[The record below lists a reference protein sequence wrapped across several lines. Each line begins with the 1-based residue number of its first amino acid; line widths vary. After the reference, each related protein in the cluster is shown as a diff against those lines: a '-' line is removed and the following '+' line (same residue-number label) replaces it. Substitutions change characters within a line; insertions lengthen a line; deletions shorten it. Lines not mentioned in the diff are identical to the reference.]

1 MVDKPIDLGGFRF
14 RLKELPDDKQVTG
27 LDLKRTIVEHVEI
40 KHVDKTVEEIN
51 VMIEEHY
58 ETQASMKW
66 IIEFLF
72 GRVVK
77 NPVTGDRSFDQ
88 TGILADFTVAKE
100 RGDKPQIV
108 IKSAR
113 WEPSMHAKWLIGSS
127 LVLFVAL
134 LSLLV
139 WAAIV
144 MITGLPIDPPGLGF

>member
-1 MVDKPIDLGGFRF
+1 MVDKPLDLGGFGF
-14 RLKELPDDKQVTG
+14 RLKELPDNKQVTG
-27 LDLKRTIVEHVEI
+27 LDLKRTMGEHI
-40 KHVDKTVEEIN
+40 DTKHVDKTTEEIN

-88 TGILADFTVAKE
+88 TGILADFTVARE
-100 RGDKPQIV
+100 RGEKPQVV

-113 WEPSMHAKWLIGSS
+113 WEPSAHVKWVLGSTLLAFIT
-127 LVLFVAL
+127 LV
-134 LSLLV
+134 SMLV
-139 WAAIV
+139 WAAVV
-144 MITGLPIDPPGLGF
+144 MITGQPINPPGLGL